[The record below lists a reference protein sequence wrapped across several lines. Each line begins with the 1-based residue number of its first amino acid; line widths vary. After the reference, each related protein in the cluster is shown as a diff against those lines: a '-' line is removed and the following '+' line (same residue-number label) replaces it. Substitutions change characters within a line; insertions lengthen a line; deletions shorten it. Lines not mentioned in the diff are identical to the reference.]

1 MTAIWLSLVILM
13 HGAPRPAVHSPHV
26 TSVVQERAAE
36 SKRFVF
42 RSGFWLNL
50 HHFLYVLGRA
60 QNGAPD
66 RRRAAVANAPADLEG
81 LAGRPEGE
89 RAAWDDAVRFYAS
102 GPSTKDAVFD
112 DDLVKTTRTLGAA
125 GDSSDLS
132 GLPLDPQLVAALR
145 RAAPVYRTVWWPR
158 HSTANAARSDELQA
172 LVDRHG
178 DVLIKRLTSVY
189 VAKWPSEPRVIDLS
203 AYSNW
208 AGAYSTDGGLI
219 VVSSTDEAT
228 RGPFGLETL
237 LHESSHQWDDEIAR
251 RLTAV
256 AAKQG
261 KAVPGLLSHALI
273 FFTAGELVTEVI
285 PEHVPYAVK
294 YGLWNQRGLGALK
307 PLLDQYW
314 RPYIRGGGTFEDAI
328 AAILTHVP

>member
-81 LAGRPEGE
+81 LAARPEGE
-89 RAAWDDAVRFYAS
+89 RAPWDDAVRFYAS

-158 HSTANAARSDELQA
+158 HSTANAARRDDLQRVIDKYGAA
-172 LVDRHG
+172 LVR
-178 DVLIKRLTSVY
+178 RLTTVY
-189 VAKWPSEPRVIDLS
+189 RTEWPSEPRMIELS

-219 VVSSTDEAT
+219 VFSSTDEAIS
-228 RGPFGLETL
+228 GMLGLEIL
-237 LHESSHQWDDEIAR
+237 LHESSHQWDEEIAKR
-251 RLTAV
+251 VSAV

-261 KAVPGLLSHALI
+261 KAVPALLSHALV
-273 FFTAGELVTEVI
+273 FFTSGELVTEVA
-285 PEHVPYAVK
+285 PDHVPYAVK
-294 YGLWNQRGLGALK
+294 FGLWNQRGLGAFK

-328 AAILTHVP
+328 AAILAHVP